1 MNTILK
7 RELTIEEKRFYLGIF
22 QEIYEEFVETYELD
36 YNNACLEYGDRYVTC
51 IVEAPNHLTLSLQIN
66 VNEVVSETL
75 NDFEEIIETDEL
87 MAVIKE
93 DLLDELEGAFIKAV
107 YELDSDDFFN
117 EVWSYEF
124 AEHNHF
130 KPGQFM
136 EMLEEDNEYFEE
148 VYRQIILNNRG

>member
-1 MNTILK
+1 MNTVLK
-7 RELTIEEKRFYLGIF
+7 RELTIEEKRFYQRIF
-22 QEIYEEFVETYELD
+22 HEIYEEFVETHELD
-36 YNNACLEYGDRYVTC
+36 YNNACLEYGNRYVTC

-75 NDFEEIIETDEL
+75 NDFEEILETDEL

-93 DLLDELEGAFIKAV
+93 DLLDELEGVYIKAV
-107 YELDSDDFFN
+107 YELDIDEFFN
-117 EVWSYEF
+117 EVWSYAF

-148 VYRQIILNNRG
+148 VYRQIIVKNRG

>member
-1 MNTILK
+1 MNTALK
-7 RELTIEEKRFYLGIF
+7 RELTIGEKRLYQGIF
-22 QEIYEEFVETYELD
+22 RVIYDGFIETYELD
-36 YNNACLEYGDRYVTC
+36 YNNACLEYGNRYVTC

-75 NDFEEIIETDEL
+75 NDFEEILEAGGLI
-87 MAVIKE
+87 AVIKE

-107 YELDSDDFFN
+107 YELNIDDFFN

-124 AEHNHF
+124 AAHNHF
-130 KPGQFM
+130 KPSQFIQ
-136 EMLEEDNEYFEE
+136 MLEEDNDYFEE

>member
-1 MNTILK
+1 MNTVLK
-7 RELTIEEKRFYLGIF
+7 RELTIEEKGFYQGIF
-22 QEIYEEFVETYELD
+22 HEIYDDFVTNYELD

-75 NDFEEIIETDEL
+75 NDFEEILETDEL

-93 DLLDELEGAFIKAV
+93 DLLDELEGAYIKAV
-107 YELDSDDFFN
+107 YELDIDEFFN
-117 EVWSYEF
+117 EVWSYAF

-148 VYRQIILNNRG
+148 VYRQIIVNNRG

>member
-1 MNTILK
+1 MNTALK
-7 RELTIEEKRFYLGIF
+7 RELTIEEKRFYQGIF
-22 QEIYEEFVETYELD
+22 HEIYDDFVTTYELD
-36 YNNACLEYGDRYVTC
+36 YNNACLEYGDTSVIC

-107 YELDSDDFFN
+107 YELDIDDFFN

-148 VYRQIILNNRG
+148 VYRQNILNNRG